1 MNTENACLGCG
12 EPFDWGDV
20 ECPACG
26 WDRDEWAA
34 SGRHGLEKAG
44 HGEPEEDG
52 ETVGA
57 GGETGGAGGETGGLG
72 PIR

>member
-34 SGRHGLEKAG
+34 DGRHGLEKEG
-44 HGEPEEDG
+44 HGEPEEDR
-52 ETVGA
+52 
-57 GGETGGAGGETGGLG
+57 ETGGSGGGMGGLG